1 MQTGY
6 QEGAVDR
13 KLLAGVAVVLALI
26 LIAFCYVVFLLIR
39 SKQADR
45 TAQPQLIQTEIP
57 ITTGEPVALY
67 LPVVIKPASPA
78 PAPTA
83 KVVTTST
90 LWRFISINDND
101 IGTFENTGDP
111 KQRLTAKCIDIKR
124 PAPEKGELYTLEDS
138 GILKPQS
145 GSKKFQ
151 RFEVIARQ

>member
-6 QEGAVDR
+6 QEGALDR

-39 SKQADR
+39 NIQTNR
-45 TAQPQLIQTEIP
+45 TAQPQLVQTEIP
-57 ITTGEPVALY
+57 ITTRDAVALY

-78 PAPTA
+78 LAPTA
-83 KVVTTST
+83 KAATTSK

-111 KQRLTAKCIDIKR
+111 KQRLTAKCIDLKR
-124 PAPEKGELYTLEDS
+124 PAPDKGELYILGDS